1 MNGASHLLAA
11 RRLLERHGLRP
22 KKGLGQYFL
31 TSRSLLDT
39 ILRASEPLEERTVL
53 EVGPGLGVLTLPL
66 SYRAKRVVAVEI
78 DDRLIPL
85 LHETVGDRPNVE
97 VVRADILERAP
108 HQFLRNGAESPWVA
122 IGNLPYYLTSHLLRH
137 FLEAAPRPERLLVTV
152 QLEVAQRLVAAPG
165 HMSALAVSAQFYGRP
180 RIVGRAPAGAFY
192 PSPKVTS
199 AVVRIDTFE
208 DLPWGVTDEGEFF
221 RLVRAGFA
229 QRRKYL
235 RNALQQGL
243 TPDEDRVS
251 GALASAGIDGTRR
264 AQTLTVEEWAR
275 LHLAFVKEGET

>member
-1 MNGASHLLAA
+1 M
-11 RRLLERHGLRP
+11 
-22 KKGLGQYFL
+22 
-31 TSRSLLDT
+31 
-39 ILRASEPLEERTVL
+39 
-53 EVGPGLGVLTLPL
+53 
-66 SYRAKRVVAVEI
+66 
-78 DDRLIPL
+78 
-85 LHETVGDRPNVE
+85 
-97 VVRADILERAP
+97 
-108 HQFLRNGAESPWVA
+108 
-122 IGNLPYYLTSHLLRH
+122 
-137 FLEAAPRPERLLVTV
+137 
-152 QLEVAQRLVAAPG
+152 
-165 HMSALAVSAQFYGRP
+165 
-180 RIVGRAPAGAFY
+180 
-192 PSPKVTS
+192 TS